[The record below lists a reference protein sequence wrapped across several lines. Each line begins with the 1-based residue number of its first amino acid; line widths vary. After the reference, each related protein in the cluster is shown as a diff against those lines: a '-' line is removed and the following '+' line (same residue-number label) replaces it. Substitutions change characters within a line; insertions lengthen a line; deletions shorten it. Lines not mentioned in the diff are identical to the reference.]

1 MIPARESSVYFQK
14 IFKKTF
20 KNKTLSQLN
29 HNFPKAVL
37 SEQAANNTLI
47 HSPVNCFLEIY
58 YNWIK
63 IA

>member
-1 MIPARESSVYFQK
+1 FLES
-14 IFKKTF
+14 FKKTF

-47 HSPVNCFLEIY
+47 HSPVN
-58 YNWIK
+58 
-63 IA
+63 

>member
-1 MIPARESSVYFQK
+1 MISARESSVYFQK
-14 IFKKTF
+14 VLKKPF

-47 HSPVNCFLEIY
+47 HSPVNRFL
-58 YNWIK
+58 
-63 IA
+63 

>member
-1 MIPARESSVYFQK
+1 MISARESSVYFQK
-14 IFKKTF
+14 ILKKPF

-47 HSPVNCFLEIY
+47 HSPVNCFLGIY
-58 YNWIK
+58 YK
-63 IA
+63 